1 MLEQGKSYTVTDWFG
16 NKVANEL
23 KRNITMCDVF
33 AILKETEKA
42 AYCML
47 TYDVDKRKCMWVPK
61 SALVKRDVGTQ
72 ENGSYAHL
80 TLFTEDYEYA
90 VEELK
95 AHWSCY
101 K

>member
-61 SALVKRDVGTQ
+61 SALVMREVGTQ
-72 ENGSYAHL
+72 ESGEYAYL
-80 TLFTEDYEYA
+80 TLFTDDYEYA
-90 VEELK
+90 VKELL